1 MKYEIDR
8 LLQQALLPAEEPDQ
22 RLNQRILKK
31 VEEMEIMGKKKK
43 KRIPAAG
50 LVAAAT
56 LMFASIGVVA
66 AWKYMVPGQV
76 AEEFGDQ
83 GLAAAFQGEDAIEI
97 NETQEYCGYRIT
109 LLGIVSG
116 KNLSRFMMSDEQGI
130 REDRSYIVTAIE
142 NADGTPRPM
151 VSDEAY
157 GEDPFCVSPLIG
169 GLNPWEY
176 NVITMNGGYSEDVI
190 DGIQYRIVE
199 CDNVEMFADR
209 GLYLSVNDGTFFEN
223 SAYQM
228 DPVTGEISRNE
239 AYNGV
244 NALFRLPIDASK
256 ADPEAAEAY
265 IRELWAE
272 DEEPDAQTEQP
283 LEESSLYSAREAR
296 INGWTA
302 EDFAANAELVESQ
315 VLTLVDGCI
324 SYQYNIGEDAYET
337 IMVESMVF
345 DEGET
350 GFSDYRS
357 YVEHKSDCS
366 YVETFTK
373 NEDGTVTFQL
383 WRCPDA
389 QAEPSMTPL
398 SES

>member
-1 MKYEIDR
+1 MKYKIDK
-8 LLQQALLPAEEPDQ
+8 LLQQALSPEEEPDR
-22 RLNQRILKK
+22 RLNLRILKK
-31 VEEMEIMGKKKK
+31 AEEMEIMGKRTK
-43 KRIPAAG
+43 KRIPAAA

-56 LMFASIGVVA
+56 LIFASIGVVA
-66 AWKYMVPGQV
+66 AWKYMVPGQL

-83 GLAAAFQGEDAIEI
+83 ELAAAFQGEDAIEI

-116 KNLSRFMMSDEQGI
+116 KNLSVFMMSDDQGI

-151 VSDEAY
+151 VSDESY

-176 NVITMNGGYSEDVI
+176 NVITMNGNYSEYVI

-199 CDNVEMFADR
+199 CDNIEIFADR
-209 GLYLSVNDGTFFEN
+209 GLYLSVNDGTFFES
-223 SAYQM
+223 SAYVM
-228 DPVTGEISRNE
+228 DPVSGEISRNE
-239 AYNGV
+239 AYDGV

-256 ADPEAAEAY
+256 ADPAAAEVY

-272 DEEPDAQTEQP
+272 DDVQDTREEQP
-283 LEESSLYSAREAR
+283 LEEDSLYAAREAM

-302 EDFAANAELVESQ
+302 EDFAANATLVESQ
-315 VLTLVDGCI
+315 KLTLEDGYL
-324 SYQYNIGEDAYET
+324 SYQYQIGEDAYESVT
-337 IMVESMVF
+337 VESVIF
-345 DEGET
+345 GEGET
-350 GFSDYRS
+350 GFADYRS
-357 YVEHKSDCS
+357 YEHKSDCC

-373 NEDGTVTFQL
+373 NEDGSITFQL
-383 WRCPDA
+383 WQCPDGQ
-389 QAEPSMTPL
+389 QAPVMMPL

>member
-1 MKYEIDR
+1 MNFDMDQI
-8 LLQQALLPAEEPDQ
+8 LQQALSPEQEPDRWLNQTILQKAEEAEKMS
-22 RLNQRILKK
+22 KK
-31 VEEMEIMGKKKK
+31 SK
-43 KRIPAAG
+43 KRIPAA

-56 LMFASIGVVA
+56 LMLGSIGVFA
-66 AWKYMVPGQV
+66 AWKYMTPEQV
-76 AEEFGDQ
+76 AQEFKDDK
-83 GLAAAFQGEDAIEI
+83 LAAAFQGEDAIKI
-97 NETQEYCGYRIT
+97 NETQEYGGYKIT

-116 KNLSRFMMSDEQGI
+116 KDLSQYLMWDEQGV

-142 NADGTPRPM
+142 NADGTPRPA
-151 VSDEAY
+151 VSDDAY

-228 DPVTGEISRNE
+228 DPATGVITRNE
-239 AYNGV
+239 SYDGV

-256 ADPEAAEAY
+256 ADPAAAEAY
-265 IRELWAE
+265 IRDLWAE
-272 DEEPDAQTEQP
+272 EEPDTQEELP
-283 LEESSLYSAREAR
+283 LEETTPYGEREAM

-302 EDFAANAELVESQ
+302 EDFASKAELIESQ
-315 VLTLVDGCI
+315 VLTVDNDGMI
-324 SYQYNIGEDAYET
+324 NYQYSIDGVMDSVSMISENT
-337 IMVESMVF
+337 IFE
-345 DEGET
+345 EGQT
-350 GFSDYRS
+350 GISDYRS
-357 YVEHKSDCS
+357 YTEHRLDCT

-373 NEDGTVTFQL
+373 NEDGTITFQL
-383 WRCPDA
+383 WKCPFES
-389 QAEPSMTPL
+389 AEALLTS
-398 SES
+398 